1 MDQHRFSNAFTWLTI
16 TAGGAVCA
24 FAVFRLDG
32 GQLNLA
38 FLLFTL
44 LTVLT
49 SSRAAVRIP
58 RVNANITVSDTL
70 TFLTILLCGGEAAM
84 LLAALEG
91 VCSGLR
97 ISKRPRTV
105 LRNSAHTTVSTF
117 VTVWV
122 LRSFFG
128 PVEAVSQNHS
138 LSAFVSAVCV
148 MALVQYVAHAGLA
161 SLATALKMRQPVLST
176 WGKHFLW
183 PSVSYF
189 IGGVAAGVIV
199 KLVAP
204 VGFYAIVST
213 IPVIAIVYFTYHKYL
228 EDIKTAA
235 ANAERAEHERAEAER
250 ARAEQAERHI
260 AELSRY
266 IAEQERISRAL
277 EETKEHFRHAAFH
290 DSLTGLPNRAMFTEL
305 LRATVDNAR
314 ARESHLFAVLFLDVD
329 RFKNVNDSL
338 GHAHGDLLLAA
349 FAQRLEGCL
358 RPVDTLARLGGD
370 EFAILLDGI
379 KHPSAAIRVAEHIQG
394 ELSAPF
400 TLDQNTAFA
409 TASIGIALSTQGY
422 ESAEDVL
429 RDADTAMYRAK
440 DGGKARY
447 EVFDQ
452 TMHTRAISL
461 LHLEN
466 DLRRAVDEGQFLIHY
481 QPIMALG
488 TGTLTGFEALV
499 RWQHP
504 ERGLISPVEFI
515 PVAEETGLI
524 VAIGRWVLEEACCQT
539 REWQKV
545 SPVNRNLTISVN
557 LSGKQVMQPDLI
569 EQVGE
574 ALHKADLDP
583 HCLKLEITESVIME
597 NAEAAN
603 RMLRQLRALGVQL
616 SIDDFGTGY
625 SSLSYLH
632 RFPVNYLKVDRS
644 FVSRMGEGDNDTEIV
659 RTICTLAHNLGME
672 VIAEGIEREEQNE
685 QLKVLGCE
693 YGQGYL
699 YSRPVD
705 ADTARAMLS
714 DTTGWW
720 AGIPALDKS
729 PSPEIIELSG
739 TTYSM

>member
-1 MDQHRFSNAFTWLTI
+1 MDQHRFSSPFTWLTI

-24 FAVFRLDG
+24 FAAFRLDG
-32 GQLNLA
+32 GQMNLA
-38 FLLFTL
+38 LLL
-44 LTVLT
+44 LTSLAVLT

-70 TFLTILLCGGEAAM
+70 TFLTILLCGGEAAV

-91 VCSGLR
+91 ICSGLR
-97 ISKRPRTV
+97 ISRRPLTV
-105 LRNSAHTTVSTF
+105 LRNSAQTAVSTF
-117 VTVWV
+117 LTVWV
-122 LRSFFG
+122 LRSVFG
-128 PVEAVSQNHS
+128 PVEAVSQS
-138 LSAFVSAVCV
+138 KPLSTFVSAICV
-148 MALVQYVAHAGLA
+148 MTLVQYVAHAGLA
-161 SLATALKMRQPVLST
+161 SVATALKLRQPVLST

-189 IGGVAAGVIV
+189 IGGIAAGVIV
-199 KLVAP
+199 KLAVP
-204 VGFYAIVST
+204 VGFYAVIST
-213 IPVIAIVYFTYHKYL
+213 IPVIVIVYFTCHKYL
-228 EDIKTAA
+228 EDIKAA
-235 ANAERAEHERAEAER
+235 AAHTERAERERAEAER
-250 ARAEQAERHI
+250 ARAEQAERHVE
-260 AELSRY
+260 ELSRY

-290 DSLTGLPNRAMFTEL
+290 DSLTGLPNRALFTEL
-305 LRATVDNAR
+305 LRAAVANTR
-314 ARESHLFAVLFLDVD
+314 ARGSHFFAVLFLDVD
-329 RFKNVNDSL
+329 RFKNINDSL

-379 KHPSAAIRVAEHIQG
+379 NNHSEAIRVAEHIQR

-400 TLDQNTAFA
+400 TLDQSTAFA

-422 ESAEDVL
+422 ECAEDVL

-440 DGGKARY
+440 DRGKARY

-452 TMHTRAISL
+452 AMHTRAISL

-481 QPIMALG
+481 QPIMALS
-488 TGTLTGFEALV
+488 TGTLAGFEALV

-504 ERGLISPVEFI
+504 ERGLVSPAEFI

-524 VAIGRWVLEEACCQT
+524 VAIGRWVLEEACRQT
-539 REWQKV
+539 RGWQKL

-557 LSGKQVMQPDLI
+557 LSGRQVMQPDLI

-574 ALHKADLDP
+574 ALQKANLDP

-597 NAEAAN
+597 NADAAN
-603 RMLRQLRALGVQL
+603 RMLRQLRSLGVQL

-644 FVSRMGEGDNDTEIV
+644 FVSRMGEGDSNTEIV

-672 VIAEGIEREEQNE
+672 VIAEGIERAEQNE
-685 QLKVLGCE
+685 QLKALGCE

-699 YSRPVD
+699 YSKPVD
-705 ADTARAMLS
+705 AETARAMLS
-714 DTTGWW
+714 DTPHRQT
-720 AGIPALDKS
+720 GIPALAQS
-729 PSPEIIELSG
+729 PSQEIIELSG
-739 TTYSM
+739 ATYSM